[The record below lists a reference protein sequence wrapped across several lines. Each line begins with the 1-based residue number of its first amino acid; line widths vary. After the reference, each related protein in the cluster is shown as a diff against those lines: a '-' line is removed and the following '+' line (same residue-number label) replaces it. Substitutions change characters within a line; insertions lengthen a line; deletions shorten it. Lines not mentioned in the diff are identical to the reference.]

1 MRQALRVIEFF
12 DRRHLAGFDIAEG
25 LVGGAAL
32 GESGV
37 PLSDETLAQAVASDA
52 VLFGAVGGG
61 KWDTLPFELRPERGI
76 LRLRKEM
83 DLFAN
88 LRPAV
93 VFDALADSSSLKR
106 EFVSGLDLMIV
117 RELTGGIY
125 FGEPRGVET
134 LADGS
139 RRGINTE
146 VYTEA
151 EIERV
156 VRAAFDLARKR
167 NQIG

>member
-12 DRRHLAGFDIAEG
+12 DRRHLASFEITES

-32 GESGV
+32 DEAGI

-52 VLFGAVGGG
+52 VLFGAVGGA
-61 KWDTLPFELRPERGI
+61 KWDNLPFELRPERGI

-93 VFDALADSSSLKR
+93 VFDALVDASTLKP
-106 EFVSGLDLMIV
+106 EVIQGLDIMII
-117 RELTGGIY
+117 RELTGGVY
-125 FGEPRGVET
+125 FGEPRGVEM
-134 LADGS
+134 LAD
-139 RRGINTE
+139 
-146 VYTEA
+146 
-151 EIERV
+151 
-156 VRAAFDLARKR
+156 
-167 NQIG
+167 